1 MARGFESKSVADQQ
15 ETAQAD
21 PLARES
27 GQGDPTQHDG
37 VRLARLRVLEL
48 SRADVQH
55 RLEHAHAAG
64 HREILL
70 RALEALE
77 AEIRRLG

>member
-15 ETAQAD
+15 ETAQVDSLPA
-21 PLARES
+21 ES
-27 GQGDPTQHDG
+27 GQRDPTQRDPA
-37 VRLARLRVLEL
+37 RLARLRVLEL

-55 RLEHAHAAG
+55 RLEHAQAAG
-64 HREILL
+64 HREVLL

>member
-15 ETAQAD
+15 ETAQAS
-21 PLARES
+21 PPQRES
-27 GQGDPTQHDG
+27 GQGDPTPPDPA
-37 VRLARLRVLEL
+37 RLGRLRVLEL

-55 RLEHAHAAG
+55 RLEQAHAAG

-77 AEIRRLG
+77 AEISRLG

>member
-21 PLARES
+21 PPAREP
-27 GQGDPTQHDG
+27 GQRDPA
-37 VRLARLRVLEL
+37 RLARLRVLEL

-55 RLEHAHAAG
+55 RLEHAQAAG
-64 HREILL
+64 HREILR